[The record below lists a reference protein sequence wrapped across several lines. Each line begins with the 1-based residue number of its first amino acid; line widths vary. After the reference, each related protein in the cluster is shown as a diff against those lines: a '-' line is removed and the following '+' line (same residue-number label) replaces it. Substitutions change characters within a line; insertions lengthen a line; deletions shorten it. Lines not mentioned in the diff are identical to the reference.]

1 MPREEDQGSAV
12 VEKAEG
18 RAKLERPPLYRVL
31 LHNDDFTTMEFVVF
45 VLQNVFNHG
54 ESEAVQIM
62 LNVHRQG
69 IGLAGVYTY
78 EVAEMKVDKVT
89 NLAQANEF
97 PLLCTIEEDESQSGN
112 TD

>member
-1 MPREEDQGSAV
+1 MPEIEHGGAV
-12 VEKAEG
+12 VEKTEG
-18 RAKLERPPLYRVL
+18 KTKQERPPLYKVF

-45 VLQNVFNHG
+45 ILQTVFNHG
-54 ESEAVQIM
+54 ESDAVRIM

-89 NLAQANEF
+89 SIAQANEF
-97 PLLCTIEEDESQSGN
+97 PLLCTMEEDDHKG
-112 TD
+112 T

>member
-1 MPREEDQGSAV
+1 MPREEDQGAV
-12 VEKAEG
+12 VEKAES
-18 RAKLERPPLYRVL
+18 RAKLERPPLYKVL

-54 ESEAVQIM
+54 ETTALQIM

-69 IGLAGVYTY
+69 IGVAGVFTY
-78 EVAEMKVDKVT
+78 EVAEMKVDRVT

-97 PLLCTIEEDESQSGN
+97 PLLCTMEEDANAG
-112 TD
+112 

>member
-1 MPREEDQGSAV
+1 MDEFEHGGAV
-12 VEKAEG
+12 VEETEG
-18 RAKLERPPLYRVL
+18 QTRQERPPLYKVF

-45 VLQNVFNHG
+45 ILQTVFNHG
-54 ESEAVQIM
+54 ESDAVRIM

-89 NLAQANEF
+89 SIAQANEF
-97 PLLCTIEEDESQSGN
+97 PLLCTMEEDDHKG
-112 TD
+112 T